1 MTSLIERAA
10 ERLRSETTGKRHLI
24 PANADT
30 PDPLAAAIATAEDYD
45 RFSAGLI
52 GSPPAILATVQRD
65 MAALAAAHM
74 ERIRDEPQ
82 MDMREAKAI
91 VRIVLTA
98 IREPSEAMK
107 VAGGTSIAGQFTDPW
122 DVLSSREEEALGL
135 EVDGDDA
142 YLGANDRLAP
152 YASEA
157 WQSMIDAALGEA

>member
-24 PANADT
+24 PTNADT
-30 PDPLAAAIATAEDYD
+30 LDPLAAAIATAEDYD

-52 GSPPAILATVQRD
+52 SSPPAILATVQRD

-91 VRIVLTA
+91 VRIVLAA
-98 IREPSEAMK
+98 IREPSEAMQK
-107 VAGGTSIAGQFTDPW
+107 AAH
-122 DVLSSREEEALGL
+122 SSRVSFHSASGMFDIGNIAIEYPDER
-135 EVDGDDA
+135 
-142 YLGANDRLAP
+142 DRGSATVWR
-152 YASEA
+152 A
-157 WQSMIDAALGEA
+157 MIDAAMQGA